1 VSDPVPYRFEKTHD
15 AAALRARYGSLGP
28 GQETGQMVAVAGRI
42 MLARPQG
49 GVAFFQ
55 LRDWTGQVQLYGGA
69 GFTARFEEFS
79 RLSHGDWVGA
89 EGEVVTTRRGEL
101 SVKVGGWALLAA
113 ARRNFGDKWRG
124 VSDPETRFR
133 QRYVDLWAGG
143 SEQTATGPRET
154 LLLRSRMVSLM
165 RRYLEERGFVE
176 VETPVLQP
184 IPGGAAVNP
193 FTTHHRALDADLYLR
208 VAPELYLKR
217 LVVGGMERV
226 YEIGRVFRNEGLDA
240 RHNPEFT
247 MLEAYQ
253 AYADYHDMMS
263 LIEGLVSYLAIALL
277 GTTTVSYGGRQLE
290 LAAPWPRASLVELV
304 EAETGLALDVGMG
317 RARLREA
324 AASLGVPV
332 EEGWGPGQ
340 ILFTIYEKST
350 EASLW
355 GPVHVCDYP
364 EEVSPLAREHREKA
378 GYVERF
384 ESVVA
389 GRELANAYSELA
401 DPAEQ
406 RARLVDQ
413 AALRAQGDEEAMPVD
428 LDYLRALEYGLPPT
442 GGLGLGVDRL
452 AMLLTGAHH
461 IREVIAFPA
470 MRPEQGSPRDERTG
484 PGSETGPD
492 S

>member
-1 VSDPVPYRFEKTHD
+1 MSGAAPYRFEKTDD
-15 AAALRARYGSLGP
+15 AAGLRARYGSLGP
-28 GQETGQMVAVAGRI
+28 DQETGSKVAVAGRV
-42 MLARPQG
+42 MLARRQG

-55 LRDWTGQVQLYGGA
+55 LRDWTGQVQLYAGV
-69 GFTARFEEFS
+69 GFTARFEDFS
-79 RLSHGDWVGA
+79 GLSLGDWVGV

-101 SVKVGGWALLAA
+101 SVKVADWVLLAP
-113 ARRNFGDKWRG
+113 ARQGFGDKWRG

-154 LLLRSRMVSLM
+154 LLLRSRMVALM
-165 RRYLEERGFVE
+165 RRYLEDRGFVE

-193 FTTHHRALDADLYLR
+193 FVTHHRALDAELYLR

-217 LVVGGMERV
+217 LVVGGLERV
-226 YEIGRVFRNEGLDA
+226 YEIGRVFRNEGLDP

-253 AYADYHDMMS
+253 AYADYTDMMS
-263 LIEGLVSYLAIALL
+263 LIEELVASLAMALL
-277 GTTTVSYGGRQLE
+277 GTTTLPYGGRQVE
-290 LAAPWPRASLVELV
+290 LATPWQRATLVELV
-304 EAETGLALDVGMG
+304 EARTGLALELDMG
-317 RARLREA
+317 AARLREA
-324 AASLGVPV
+324 ARSLGVPV
-332 EEGWGPGQ
+332 EERWGPGQ
-340 ILFTIYEKST
+340 ILFTIYEKTT
-350 EASLW
+350 EPGLW

-364 EEVSPLAREHREKA
+364 KEVSPLAREHRQKP

-389 GRELANAYSELA
+389 GRELANAYSELT
-401 DPAEQ
+401 DPDEQ
-406 RARLVDQ
+406 RSRLVEQ
-413 AALRAQGDEEAMPVD
+413 AALRAAGDEEAMPVD
-428 LDYLRALEYGLPPT
+428 QDYLRALEHGLPPT

-452 AMLLTGAHH
+452 AMLFTGAPH

-470 MRPEQGSPRDERTG
+470 MRPEQGRPE
-484 PGSETGPD
+484 PGNPPPQR
-492 S
+492 

>member
-1 VSDPVPYRFEKTHD
+1 VSGAIPYRFEKTHD
-15 AAALRARYGSLGP
+15 AAALRARYGSLPP
-28 GQETGQMVAVAGRI
+28 GQETGEKVAVAGRI
-42 MLARPQG
+42 MLARRQG
-49 GVAFFQ
+49 RVAFLP
-55 LRDWTGQVQLYGGA
+55 LRDWTGQVQLYAGADFTA
-69 GFTARFEEFS
+69 GFEDFTK
-79 RLSHGDWVGA
+79 LSLGDWVGA

-101 SVKVGGWALLAA
+101 SVKVTGWVLLAP
-113 ARRNFGDKWRG
+113 ARRGFGDKWRG

-154 LLLRSRMVSLM
+154 LLLRSRMISLM
-165 RRYLEERGFVE
+165 RRFLEDRGFVE

-193 FTTHHRALDADLYLR
+193 FVTHHRALDAELYLR

-226 YEIGRVFRNEGLDA
+226 YEIGRVFRNEGLDP

-253 AYADYHDMMS
+253 AYADYTDMMS
-263 LIEGLVSYLAIALL
+263 LIEELVASLATELL
-277 GTTTVSYGGRQLE
+277 GTTTLPYGGREVE
-290 LAAPWPRASLVELV
+290 LAAPWPRSTLVELV
-304 EAETGLALDVGMG
+304 AEQTGLDLEVDMG
-317 RARLREA
+317 QARLREA
-324 AASLGVPV
+324 ARSLGVPV
-332 EEGWGPGQ
+332 EERWGPGQ
-340 ILFTIYEKST
+340 ILFTIYEKTT
-350 EASLW
+350 EPGLW

-364 EEVSPLAREHREKA
+364 KEVSPLARGHRDKP

-389 GRELANAYSELA
+389 GRELANAYSELT
-401 DPAEQ
+401 DPDEQ
-406 RARLVDQ
+406 QARLVEQ
-413 AALRAQGDEEAMPVD
+413 AALRTAGEEEAMLVD
-428 LDYLRALEYGLPPT
+428 QDYVRALDYGLPPT

-452 AMLLTGAHH
+452 AMLFTGAPH

-470 MRPEQGSPRDERTG
+470 MRPEQPREER
-484 PGSETGPD
+484 P
-492 S
+492 